1 MYLNSSF
8 RLRFQI
14 HTEAAFLVP
23 CRMSTSTTHIVPSVL
38 PPPTPQL
45 PPAFFSSPVSQL
57 NSLDFF
63 SGGSITNEKKRQL
76 RSSRALDALDD
87 LSTSEIGGGAG
98 ASNLG
103 LPSVALDALDGL
115 DSLDSLDDF
124 LDTTPSAAVVAA
136 AENESKA
143 ELDAG
148 EKSLDDLLDELNP
161 LETVADPGGLS
172 GDAPKPGVT
181 AVDQL
186 DSLDVLDSFPS
197 VEGVV
202 APLPAGSI
210 GGTGLDLLSN
220 FSSTGYDDLFLTYY
234 WLNRRPIL
242 LDIVT
247 ASRW

>member
-1 MYLNSSF
+1 M
-8 RLRFQI
+8 
-14 HTEAAFLVP
+14 
-23 CRMSTSTTHIVPSVL
+23 
-38 PPPTPQL
+38 
-45 PPAFFSSPVSQL
+45 
-57 NSLDFF
+57 
-63 SGGSITNEKKRQL
+63 
-76 RSSRALDALDD
+76 
-87 LSTSEIGGGAG
+87 
-98 ASNLG
+98 G

-115 DSLDSLDDF
+115 DSLDDF
-124 LDTTPSAAVVAA
+124 SDMTPSAAVVAA

-148 EKSLDDLLDELNP
+148 EKSLDDLLDEIDA
-161 LETVADPGGLS
+161 LETDADPGGLS

-220 FSSTGYDDLFLTYY
+220 FSSTGYDLFLTYY

-242 LDIVT
+242 LDIIT
-247 ASRW
+247 ANRW